1 MNIRWIDSLGLDQGR
16 ESDRSSTAG
25 LRHSPD
31 LSSDVSLRLRDSI
44 STIIISICMRS
55 IMRRNC
61 TGRVTVRLCLYF
73 SLRSTPAPRVLH
85 RSKGECRS
93 PYVCRLATTNIFEV
107 HLRHSIFNDPPDA
120 QLMTSIP
127 SRCHLS
133 EVCRGLIHLR
143 STNCE
148 VIPAPHLADE
158 SSLGVLRLGMAIYL
172 HRCQRGRRTYMPA
185 LVKNRVMSFLEMFEA
200 CDSYLSRDCTL
211 CVHGMYSRR

>member
-1 MNIRWIDSLGLDQGR
+1 MPVTPSDVFSRAPCWVTNDRTRLSASLEVMNIRWIDSLGLDQGR

-85 RSKGECRS
+85 RSKVSVEALTSVDLPQQTSSKSTLDTVSSMIHQMRS
-93 PYVCRLATTNIFEV
+93 
-107 HLRHSIFNDPPDA
+107 
-120 QLMTSIP
+120 
-127 SRCHLS
+127 
-133 EVCRGLIHLR
+133 
-143 STNCE
+143 
-148 VIPAPHLADE
+148 
-158 SSLGVLRLGMAIYL
+158 
-172 HRCQRGRRTYMPA
+172 
-185 LVKNRVMSFLEMFEA
+185 
-200 CDSYLSRDCTL
+200 
-211 CVHGMYSRR
+211 